1 MSFADELRKMGR
13 FTYTENGAVALSTTE
28 DARLDFFGTV
38 GSLREADENRICT
51 LFAKSYSQDAL
62 FTMKILFYA
71 RDIRGGLGERK
82 TFRTLLR
89 YAAEHHPETVRPN
102 LDLIGVFGRYDD
114 LYSLIGTRLEQHE
127 NVPQGIPAA

>member
-51 LFAKSYSQDAL
+51 L